1 MECYFTNHK
10 KNNMLILDEEDSKH
24 LTKVLRHKVN
34 DEIVIIYQ
42 QQKYLTK
49 IIEITSVVKCEI
61 INILINSNSEL
72 PCKITLVM
80 ALLKEQKFDLVIQK
94 AVELGVYQ
102 IVPLQLKRCVSVLTK
117 AKAEQKVCRWQN
129 IAKAAAKQS
138 NRNLIPII
146 APVVFQLKQLAQYR
160 SNVNLVAYEN
170 SLDTSWTNQI
180 NSKILSITIVVGP
193 EGGISFEEIT
203 SFKQLNFNDI
213 SLGKLILRAE
223 TAPLFLMSIINFETS
238 LKS

>member
-1 MECYFTNHK
+1 MKCYFTNYK
-10 KNNMLILDEEDSKH
+10 INNILILDEEDSKH
-24 LTKVLRHKVN
+24 LIKVLCHKIN

-42 QQKYLTK
+42 EKKYLTK

-61 INILINSNSEL
+61 IKILPNSNSEL
-72 PCKITLVM
+72 SCKITLIM

-117 AKAEQKVCRWQN
+117 LKAVQKVLRWQN

-138 NRNLIPII
+138 NRNLIPIVT
-146 APVVFQLKQLAQYR
+146 PVVFNLKELCGYR
-160 SNVNLVAYEN
+160 SHVNLVAYEN
-170 SLDTSWTNQI
+170 SLETSWI
-180 NSKILSITIVVGP
+180 NHINNKLSSITIIVGP
-193 EGGISFEEIT
+193 EGGITKEEIAT
-203 SFKQLNFNDI
+203 LTKLNFSNI

-223 TAPLFLMSIINFETS
+223 TAPLFLMSIINYETS